1 MLKTVQWNVIII
13 IIIIIIIISSSNVV
27 VVADADIH
35 LMSVPEGNS

>member
-13 IIIIIIIISSSNVV
+13 IIIIIINVV

>member
-13 IIIIIIIISSSNVV
+13 IIIIIIIINVV

-35 LMSVPEGNS
+35 LMSLPEGNS

>member
-13 IIIIIIIISSSNVV
+13 IIIIIISSSSSNVV

>member
-13 IIIIIIIISSSNVV
+13 IIIIINVV

>member
-13 IIIIIIIISSSNVV
+13 IIIIIIIINVV

>member
-1 MLKTVQWNVIII
+1 MLKTVQWNVII

>member
-13 IIIIIIIISSSNVV
+13 IIIINVV